1 MLYFSYGSNMS
12 LQRMKER
19 VPGAELFSI
28 ATLFGHQLK
37 FHKLSKDLSGKCDAY
52 CTNRKDDFV
61 IGVVYRIGPNEKREL
76 DQIEVSGFG
85 YVNKTV
91 ELQGCQGQAIVAF
104 TYCATKIDQNLKP
117 YHWYKEH
124 VLRGAEAA
132 KLPNEYIESIRNIE
146 SLEDPDQ
153 SKAQKELS
161 IYS

>member
-12 LQRMKER
+12 LQRMRER
-19 VPGAELFSI
+19 VPGAELIST

-61 IGVVYRIGPNEKREL
+61 IGVVYKIDPNEKREL
-76 DQIEVSGFG
+76 DRIEVLDYG

-91 ELQGCQGQAIVAF
+91 ELQGCQGQAIVAV
-104 TYCATKIDQNLKP
+104 TYCATIIDQNLKP

-146 SLEDPDQ
+146 SLEDPDRL
-153 SKAQKELS
+153 KAQKELS